1 MYLQQTR
8 IHQFMINVFYRDDFE
23 NSGEKN
29 KRGSVD
35 LDIFT
40 GRGFDFCATATRS
53 HALATT
59 GTPISEIEIG
69 RDFASQNHKQPIFAI
84 CDYSQLLFKVLF
96 LEESSKVLFLRSP
109 IHSYQC
115 VPWNQRRMKSRS
127 PVWRKKLK

>member
-40 GRGFDFCATATRS
+40 GRKGVFDSSGFGGSTNLHFS
-53 HALATT
+53 KGWLAADSGWKT
-59 GTPISEIEIG
+59 
-69 RDFASQNHKQPIFAI
+69 
-84 CDYSQLLFKVLF
+84 
-96 LEESSKVLFLRSP
+96 
-109 IHSYQC
+109 
-115 VPWNQRRMKSRS
+115 
-127 PVWRKKLK
+127 